1 MRGLSLSGG
10 GIKAA
15 AHIGA
20 LKAFEEEKIKFDCVS
35 GASSGSII
43 ATMYALGYS
52 SDEMWKLFKKY
63 YKKIKYVEWKQV
75 IKMILGLIFTR
86 RLVIDGLNSGKV
98 IEKIINEICKKSY
111 VEKMENPPEKDNE
124 NQGNSDNNKNINE
137 IKMPLMISMVD
148 LQKGTVYIASSQE
161 KRKVLQDNTKY
172 ISDIPIATA
181 VRASCSFPVVFSPCK
196 FDGLQLIDGGTR
208 ENLPWKGLKEYG
220 ADEVYGIAFDTI
232 LEKNQCCKNM
242 IEVAARAMELQ
253 GRELANYEKEGIDH
267 LITICLKKVALL
279 DSNQIDVLYKMGYE
293 ETKKKL
299 NLLKKSTK

>member
-63 YKKIKYVEWKQV
+63 YKKIKYAEWKQV

-98 IEKIINEICKKSY
+98 IEKIINEICKKSH
-111 VEKMENPPEKDNE
+111 VE
-124 NQGNSDNNKNINE
+124 NINE

-196 FDGLQLIDGGTR
+196 FDGIQLIDGGTR

-253 GRELANYEKEGIDH
+253 GRELANYEREGIDH

-279 DSNQIDVLYKMGYE
+279 DSSQIDILYKMGYE
-293 ETKKKL
+293 ETKKQL

>member
-15 AHIGA
+15 VHIGA

-98 IEKIINEICKKSY
+98 IEKIINEICKKSH
-111 VEKMENPPEKDNE
+111 VE
-124 NQGNSDNNKNINE
+124 NINE

-279 DSNQIDVLYKMGYE
+279 DSSQIDILYKMGYE
-293 ETKKKL
+293 ETKKQL

>member
-111 VEKMENPPEKDNE
+111 VE
-124 NQGNSDNNKNINE
+124 NINE

-161 KRKVLQDNTKY
+161 NRKVLQDNTKY

-232 LEKNQCCKNM
+232 LAKNQCCKNM

-279 DSNQIDVLYKMGYE
+279 DSSQIDVLYKMGYE
-293 ETKKKL
+293 ETKKQL

>member
-63 YKKIKYVEWKQV
+63 YKKIKYAEWKQV

-98 IEKIINEICKKSY
+98 IEKIINEICKKSH
-111 VEKMENPPEKDNE
+111 VE
-124 NQGNSDNNKNINE
+124 NINE

-161 KRKVLQDNTKY
+161 KRKVLQDNIKY

-279 DSNQIDVLYKMGYE
+279 DSSQIDILYKMGYE
-293 ETKKKL
+293 ETKKQL